1 MTSIVGRAFLD
12 CSGLTSFF
20 VDEGNSNYKSVNG
33 LLLTKDGIAL
43 VAGVNGD
50 IVIPPRRYEY
60 RGICVSRSQWPYEC
74 RSNVSRRLMRP
85 FPSAKGYMHR
95 KSSTNS
101 GISSRS
107 S

>member
-60 RGICVSRSQWPYEC
+60 RGFCVSRSQWPY
-74 RSNVSRRLMRP
+74 
-85 FPSAKGYMHR
+85 
-95 KSSTNS
+95 
-101 GISSRS
+101 
-107 S
+107 